1 MNSPRYYPI
10 EIAGTTFNVSESS
23 IKELTLQRAL
33 ARAHRKDMTFCRCS
47 ILHPVKLV
55 VRCYGAGTPN
65 MYFDLAK
72 WQETGLDHHP
82 DCVFFGED
90 SHHESSKDTQPAFQE
105 LSPGKWLVHLST
117 ALSIIQRNI
126 DNINAKKDA
135 VAQGKKNTQ
144 QRASDISLL
153 LNLWRRANLNIY
165 RGKPR
170 NWFKTTFML
179 LNTAKNFHVNK
190 KGGLLSEYLLVGGG
204 STDKLAI
211 EHNKNVIKAC
221 TVEHRR
227 LFVIG
232 RLAPFDRDKQ
242 RLMLKFKDYGGL
254 PRISVLLE
262 QLDNMISNRTFYK
275 NVLVGNVGNVIV
287 IACIEPSTNGW
298 WKTVNIGSMAVSEN
312 FIPVESSFEIEFENY
327 LSSNER
333 VFLKPLVVDE
343 SNDDVKRPDYIL
355 LDTNPRSFIEVWG
368 MQTPEYLENKAKRIE
383 EYQRNGKLLISW
395 SANPREEFP
404 ALPTKSK

>member
-1 MNSPRYYPI
+1 MSSQRYFPI
-10 EIAGTTFNVSESS
+10 KISGTVFAVSESS
-23 IKELTLQRAL
+23 IKGNRIQKAL
-33 ARAHRKDMTFCRCS
+33 ANAHRKDMTFCLCS
-47 ILHPVKLV
+47 EENPIKLV
-55 VRCYGAGTPN
+55 VRCYGAGTQKV
-65 MYFDLAK
+65 YFDLAK
-72 WQETGLDHHP
+72 WQETGLNHHP
-82 DCVFFGED
+82 DCIFFGED
-90 SHHESSKDTQPAFQE
+90 SHHESSKDTHPAFQE

-117 ALSIIQRNI
+117 ALTIIQRNI

-135 VAQGKKNTQ
+135 VAQVRKNNQ

-179 LNTAKNFHVNK
+179 LNTAKNIQVNK

-211 EHNKNVIKAC
+211 EHNQNVIKAC
-221 TVEHRR
+221 ISEHRR

-242 RLMLKFKDYGGL
+242 RLMLKFRDYGGL
-254 PRISVLLE
+254 PRISVMLE
-262 QLDNMISNRTFYK
+262 QLDNMLNNRAFYK
-275 NVLVGNVGNVIV
+275 NALNDPDGNLIV

-298 WKTVNIGSMAVSEN
+298 WKTVNIGSMVVSGN
-312 FIPVESSFEIEFENY
+312 FIPAESSFEIEFENY
-327 LSSNER
+327 LSSHER
-333 VFLKPLVVDE
+333 VFLKPLVVGE

-355 LDTNPRSFIEVWG
+355 LDTDPRSFIEVWG
-368 MQTPEYLENKAKRIE
+368 MQTPDYLENKARRIE